1 MNTKKLIL
9 ALSLCL
15 FMTAALFVYDS
26 GLLSSFSQ
34 EDLYGSW
41 LTDVPAA
48 EQVEHSLADFGITY
62 DIPDDLVMTY
72 EFRYAEDGTVTVCV
86 ESGSAKELA
95 AVQVEALR
103 AGLPEMLYKQYETE
117 ANMDRAATDA
127 MLESQGLT
135 METLVEMALAQID
148 FEAQYTSAAMTVTQY
163 YCVDD
168 GRICYATAPMDLVT
182 GSYDMTVEPE
192 RKGDTLVLSNAMD
205 KDGNPFAGNGV
216 IKYPLTLRRK

>member
-15 FMTAALFVYDS
+15 FMTVALFVYDS

-103 AGLPEMLYKQYETE
+103 TGLPEMLYKQYETE
-117 ANMDRAATDA
+117 ANMDRTATDA

-148 FEAQYTSAAMTVTQY
+148 FEAQPPMFEVSETHRAATWLLHPDAPKVEIPKIIT
-163 YCVDD
+163 D
-168 GRICYATAPMDLVT
+168 RIARMKQKAG
-182 GSYDMTVEPE
+182 GSD
-192 RKGDTLVLSNAMD
+192 
-205 KDGNPFAGNGV
+205 NG
-216 IKYPLTLRRK
+216 